1 MRIRLLFP
9 CACNSETDG
18 SSREDTEEVR
28 ALGNM
33 ISGKAIPEKTPYTE
47 SASDVDSPLIIN
59 FLGSCIVSTVEIR
72 LTQTL
77 FRLIGKASE
86 IMDNPLLQERDLR
99 IEKFLLSG
107 LSARIKQDKKAEEN
121 SPASI
126 PRQI

>member
-1 MRIRLLFP
+1 M
-9 CACNSETDG
+9 S
-18 SSREDTEEVR
+18 